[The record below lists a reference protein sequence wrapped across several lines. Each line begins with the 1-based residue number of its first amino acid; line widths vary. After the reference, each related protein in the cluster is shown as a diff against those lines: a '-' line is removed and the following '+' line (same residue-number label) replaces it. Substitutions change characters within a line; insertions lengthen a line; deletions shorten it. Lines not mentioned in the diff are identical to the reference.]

1 MEMVSSTLEFVGLLT
16 LAVFFGSPS
25 ARVAWA
31 RLKTRQHGDLRAE
44 RSPDGIVGEG

>member
-16 LAVFFGSPS
+16 LALYFGSPS

-31 RLKTRQHGDLRAE
+31 RLRIRREDELE
-44 RSPDGIVGEG
+44 SPRSTDTIDQR

>member
-16 LAVFFGSPS
+16 VTLYFGSPP

-31 RLKTRQHGDLRAE
+31 RLRTRREDELE
-44 RSPDGIVGEG
+44 SPRFTDTIDQR

>member
-16 LAVFFGSPS
+16 LAAYFASPS

-31 RLKTRQHGDLRAE
+31 RLKTRQQDRLEMQRCTDTFDE
-44 RSPDGIVGEG
+44 R